1 MYINSSSENNLVNFV
16 FNLYKLLNVPN
27 ETDRNR
33 EASVLTQRFFSE
45 TKISVLEVF
54 VFIDKHCSSMDTASE
69 LIKKLCVTQEELEV
83 FCSRRSDICLLFDEN
98 LRSVLKKNKD
108 KRYIC
113 TEDVCNILS
122 ANRQVVLGL
131 MRSEKLPAYKLN
143 NQYRVDYDDLI
154 SFMAGNRYRKKPIK
168 KNIIAA
174 DEKKTPRQNN
184 VDNDDG
190 SENKNSSFVIL
201 NKNDSEEQVESNL
214 SIANMIQE
222 KKEKISIDI

>member
-1 MYINSSSENNLVNFV
+1 MYINSSSENNLANFV

-33 EASVLTQRFFSE
+33 EASVLTQQFFSE
-45 TKISVLEVF
+45 TKISILEVF
-54 VFIDKHCSSMDTASE
+54 VFIDKHCSSVDTASE
-69 LIKKLCVTQEELEV
+69 SVKKLCVTPEELEV
-83 FCSRRSDICLLFDEN
+83 FCSRRSDICVLFDEN

-154 SFMAGNRYRKKPIK
+154 SFMAENRYRRKPIK
-168 KNIIAA
+168 RNVVIAN
-174 DEKKTPRQNN
+174 ENKTSHKNN
-184 VDNDDG
+184 VDNDVPED
-190 SENKNSSFVIL
+190 KNNSFVIL
-201 NKNDSEEQVESNL
+201 NKNDSDEQFESNV

>member
-1 MYINSSSENNLVNFV
+1 MYINSSSENNLANFV

-33 EASVLTQRFFSE
+33 EASVLTQQFFSE
-45 TKISVLEVF
+45 TKISILEVF
-54 VFIDKHCSSMDTASE
+54 VFIDKHCSSLDTASE
-69 LIKKLCVTQEELEV
+69 SVKKLCVTPEELEV
-83 FCSRRSDICLLFDEN
+83 FCSEN

-143 NQYRVDYDDLI
+143 NQYRIDYDDLI
-154 SFMAGNRYRKKPIK
+154 SFMAENRYRRSPIK
-168 KNIIAA
+168 KNVVIAN
-174 DEKKTPRQNN
+174 ENKISHKNN
-184 VDNDDG
+184 VDNDVPED
-190 SENKNSSFVIL
+190 KNNSFVIL
-201 NKNDSEEQVESNL
+201 NKNDSDEQVESNV
-214 SIANMIQE
+214 SIVNMIQE

>member
-1 MYINSSSENNLVNFV
+1 MYINSSSENNLANFV

-54 VFIDKHCSSMDTASE
+54 VFIDKHCSSMDTVSE
-69 LIKKLCVTQEELEV
+69 LIKKLCVTPEELEV
-83 FCSRRSDICLLFDEN
+83 FCSRRSDICVLFDEN

-154 SFMAGNRYRKKPIK
+154 SFMAGNRYRRKPIK
-168 KNIIAA
+168 KNVIVSN
-174 DEKKTPRQNN
+174 ENKTSHKNN
-184 VDNDDG
+184 LDDDG
-190 SENKNSSFVIL
+190 QEDKNNSFVIL
-201 NKNDSEEQVESNL
+201 NKNDSDEQVESNL